1 MRRRVKQRAAI
12 VVEAVLKPLG
22 PFEIAPLLRVAVGQ
36 DERPLFGRVGLL
48 TSLADV
54 AAARRET
61 PKFPA
66 PACDYRREAIR
77 AMDGLNVDRLNDA
90 GVEVIAT
97 AIHGTTAALLH
108 LADTVARTN
117 TTV

>member
-1 MRRRVKQRAAI
+1 
-12 VVEAVLKPLG
+12 
-22 PFEIAPLLRVAVGQ
+22 
-36 DERPLFGRVGLL
+36 
-48 TSLADV
+48 
-54 AAARRET
+54 
-61 PKFPA
+61 
-66 PACDYRREAIR
+66 
-77 AMDGLNVDRLNDA
+77 MDGLNVDRLNDA